1 MQGMIRKGNSVL
13 YRCGRHYGQS
23 HCIRNANLLKI
34 LLDRLNPLYAIRD
47 IYRIQTLANDAIN
60 HMSLVRTYNVSIKN
74 STICQCYL
82 IMNG

>member
-1 MQGMIRKGNSVL
+1 MRGMIRKVNSVL

-47 IYRIQTLANDAIN
+47 IYRIQTLANDEKSAFEKILN
-60 HMSLVRTYNVSIKN
+60 MPMMR
-74 STICQCYL
+74 
-82 IMNG
+82 

>member
-1 MQGMIRKGNSVL
+1 MRGMIRKVNSVL

-47 IYRIQTLANDAIN
+47 IYRIQMLANDEKSAFEKVLN
-60 HMSLVRTYNVSIKN
+60 MPMMR
-74 STICQCYL
+74 
-82 IMNG
+82 

>member
-1 MQGMIRKGNSVL
+1 MQGMIRKVNSVL

-47 IYRIQTLANDAIN
+47 IYRIQTLANDEKSAFEKVLN
-60 HMSLVRTYNVSIKN
+60 MSMMR
-74 STICQCYL
+74 
-82 IMNG
+82 

>member
-1 MQGMIRKGNSVL
+1 MRGMIRKVNSVL

-47 IYRIQTLANDAIN
+47 IYRIQTLANDEKSAFEKVLN
-60 HMSLVRTYNVSIKN
+60 MPMMR
-74 STICQCYL
+74 
-82 IMNG
+82 

>member
-1 MQGMIRKGNSVL
+1 MQGMIRKVNSVL

-47 IYRIQTLANDAIN
+47 IYRIQTLANDEKSAFEKVLN
-60 HMSLVRTYNVSIKN
+60 MPMMR
-74 STICQCYL
+74 
-82 IMNG
+82 